1 MHPAFLKKPDDGQ
14 MLRAGGFTLSALD
27 AVRRTALALG
37 DNGIFTAGAEF
48 RAALFPIG
56 DIEDFR
62 NRNAHGTALGA
73 VMAGGAG
80 NGFVT
85 VQGFLGLMDDI
96 IFMGTERLEILHVAQ
111 VVLHLGKAAHA
122 A

>member
-1 MHPAFLKKPDDGQ
+1 

-37 DNGIFTAGAEF
+37 DNGIFPAGAEF
-48 RAALFPIG
+48 RAALFPVG

-73 VMAGGAG
+73 VIRNSLQLILTTSHTFHFISSCCIWNRLRA
-80 NGFVT
+80 FDFEV
-85 VQGFLGLMDDI
+85 FIDI
-96 IFMGTERLEILHVAQ
+96 VHV
-111 VVLHLGKAAHA
+111 LYWF
-122 A
+122 